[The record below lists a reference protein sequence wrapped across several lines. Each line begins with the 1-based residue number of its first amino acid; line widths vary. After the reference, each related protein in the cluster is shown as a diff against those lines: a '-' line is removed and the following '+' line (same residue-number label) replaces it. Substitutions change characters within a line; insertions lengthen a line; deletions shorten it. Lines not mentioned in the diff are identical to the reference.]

1 MKGRP
6 VQVGDVLLV
15 ALPEHTPRGHE
26 QHGVR
31 PAIVVGLPDKLGK
44 PRFPMLIVT
53 PLTTQ
58 TGKWVKDSPRLY
70 PTLPPGSGGI
80 SQSSVVLLDHLRAID
95 QDRIQGFIGSLTIS
109 ELTPIETHL
118 AEMFKGKSHK

>member
-15 ALPEHTPRGHE
+15 ALPEHAPRGHE

-44 PRFPMLIVT
+44 PRFPMLIMT

-95 QDRIQGFIGSLTIS
+95 QD
-109 ELTPIETHL
+109 
-118 AEMFKGKSHK
+118 